1 MIRLIICL
9 LCFNAFAHIIKSMH
23 ETVRSNVIVNLIR
36 TITMT
41 ILSFVTFP
49 YVCRF
54 LGDSM
59 FGLYSWAVS
68 FVYYFLVIARISIPN
83 IAVREIVK
91 VRDDPEKLSQKT
103 HEFFIIQAVTTLLSF
118 GLMCA
123 IFFSVPAFKISLA
136 EPVVFILSLNFLTGV
151 LSFEWIFIAF
161 EKHAYMAI
169 RSIIVATIVDILI
182 FSLIKRPEHLPLY
195 AFLCVLTTIL
205 TVVSNLIYLP
215 FVVKLQRP
223 KTLDF
228 KQYLPTIGIMFAI
241 SIVAAV
247 YDKTDTFLLGLFNQN
262 KASVGSYAVG
272 MKGVEIVIG
281 VITALSTIFIP
292 RATAYYEANDE
303 RQFKNINIYAT
314 NICLFIV
321 VPAIII
327 MICLSKPLTLLI
339 GGENGYA
346 NSNMVLIAL
355 ASLMLTF
362 SVCNIIYT
370 QILIPMKREKTYL
383 FTLLFGAITNI
394 AFSLLFGLVFWKEN
408 PAFGV
413 ALGTAITD
421 ALVLLIMFML
431 TWEHSRHILLNK
443 NNIVIIA
450 ISSLL
455 IASTILLNKYLTFN
469 LDKPETTMIVKIA
482 VIFGIDLIIYLAG
495 CFLAK
500 EKLVRSFFKKA

>member
-1 MIRLIICL
+1 
-9 LCFNAFAHIIKSMH
+9 MH

-49 YVCRF
+49 YVCRV

-103 HEFFIIQAVTTLLSF
+103 HEFFIIQAITTLLSF
-118 GLMCA
+118 GLLCA
-123 IFFSVPAFKISLA
+123 VFFSVPAFKISLA

-151 LSFEWIFIAF
+151 LSFEWIFTAF
-161 EKHAYMAI
+161 EKHTYMAI
-169 RSIIVATIVDILI
+169 RSIIVATIVDVLI
-182 FSLIKRPEHLPLY
+182 FVLVKYPEHLPLY

-215 FVVKLQRP
+215 LVVKLQKP
-223 KTLDF
+223 KELNF
-228 KQYLPTIGIMFAI
+228 KQYLPTIGIMFSI

-247 YDKTDTFLLGLFNQN
+247 YDKTDTFILGLIDNS
-262 KASVGSYAVG
+262 KAAVGSYAVG

-281 VITALSTIFIP
+281 VITALSTVFIP
-292 RATAYYEANDE
+292 RATAYYSSNDE
-303 RQFKNINIYAT
+303 RQFRNINIYAS
-314 NICLFIV
+314 NIALFIV
-321 VPAIII
+321 VPAIVL
-327 MICLSKPLTLLI
+327 MICLAKPLTLLI
-339 GGENGYA
+339 GGENGYTNA
-346 NSNMVLIAL
+346 NMVLIAL

-362 SVCNIIYT
+362 SICNIIYT

-383 FTLLFGAITNI
+383 FTLLFGAVTNI
-394 AFSLLFGLVFWKEN
+394 VFSLLFGLLLFKNN

-421 ALVLLIMFML
+421 TLVLLIMFLL
-431 TWEHSRHILLNK
+431 TWEHSRHILINK
-443 NNIVIIA
+443 NNLVIVGV
-450 ISSLL
+450 SCLL
-455 IASTILLNKYLTFN
+455 IASTILLNTYLNFN
-469 LDKPETTMIVKIA
+469 LKTAEDSMLLKIA
-482 VIFGIDLIIYLAG
+482 VIFGVDLVVYLVG

-500 EKLVRSFFKKA
+500 EKLVRSFFKRT

>member
-1 MIRLIICL
+1 M
-9 LCFNAFAHIIKSMH
+9 SMH

-49 YVCRF
+49 YVCRV

-91 VRDDPEKLSQKT
+91 VKNDPEKLSQKT

-118 GLMCA
+118 GLLCA
-123 IFFSVPAFKISLA
+123 VFFSVPAFRINFA

-151 LSFEWIFIAF
+151 LSFEWIFTAF
-161 EKHAYMAI
+161 EKHTYMAV
-169 RSIIVATIVDILI
+169 RSIVVATIVDILI
-182 FSLIKRPEHLPLY
+182 FALVKYPEHLPLY

-205 TVVSNLIYLP
+205 TVISNLIYLP
-215 FVVKLQRP
+215 FVVKLQKP
-223 KTLDF
+223 KKLNF

-241 SIVAAV
+241 SVVAAV
-247 YDKTDTFLLGLFNQN
+247 YDKTDTFILGLLDTS
-262 KASVGSYAVG
+262 KAAVGSYAVG

-281 VITALSTIFIP
+281 VITALSTVFIP
-292 RATAYYEANDE
+292 RATAYYATNDE
-303 RQFKNINIYAT
+303 RQFKNINIYAS
-314 NICLFIV
+314 NIAMFIV
-321 VPAIII
+321 VPAIVL

-339 GGENGYA
+339 GGTYGYENA
-346 NSNMVLIAL
+346 NMVLIAL

-362 SVCNIIYT
+362 SICNIIYT

-383 FTLLFGAITNI
+383 FTMLFGAITNI
-394 AFSLLFGLVFWKEN
+394 AFSLLFGMVFWKNN

-421 ALVLLIMFML
+421 ALVLLIMFLL
-431 TWEHSRHILLNK
+431 TREHSRHILLNK
-443 NNIVIIA
+443 NNLIIIGVSA
-450 ISSLL
+450 LL
-455 IASTILLNKYLTFN
+455 VASTILLNKYLEFDAKTVEDSM
-469 LDKPETTMIVKIA
+469 LIKIV
-482 VIFGIDLIIYLAG
+482 VIFGIDLVIYLVG

-500 EKLVRSFFKKA
+500 EKLVRSFFKKS